1 MYLLNLSQKLQR
13 YLADLSLAE
22 GALDIGEHI
31 QIARS
36 LTMKFCSTVVKAV
49 LTFVE
54 VGVQHLWIFKILQ
67 VVKMLL

>member
-1 MYLLNLSQKLQR
+1 MYLLHLSQKLQR

-54 VGVQHLWIFKILQ
+54 VGVQH
-67 VVKMLL
+67 